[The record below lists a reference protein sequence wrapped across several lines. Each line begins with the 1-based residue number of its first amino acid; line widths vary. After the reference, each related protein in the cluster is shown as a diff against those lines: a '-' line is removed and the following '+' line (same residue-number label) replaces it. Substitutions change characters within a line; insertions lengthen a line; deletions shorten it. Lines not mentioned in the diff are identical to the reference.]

1 MKKPSTLTKQQIAR
15 RIGQRTRLSNQVTA
29 EVIDALIA
37 VIADQLAEGGRI
49 EIANFL
55 TLDVQ
60 RRTRLAKAND
70 EDDNERLF
78 APSVETFFVLKC
90 RPGKHLRARLR
101 KLAHRP

>member
-1 MKKPSTLTKQQIAR
+1 MKKPPTLTKQQIAR

-29 EVIDALIA
+29 EVMDALIE
-37 VIADQLAEGGRI
+37 VIADQLAAGARI

-60 RRTRLAKAND
+60 ARTRLVKITEESDND
-70 EDDNERLF
+70 RPFD
-78 APSVETFFVLKC
+78 PSIETFFVLKC